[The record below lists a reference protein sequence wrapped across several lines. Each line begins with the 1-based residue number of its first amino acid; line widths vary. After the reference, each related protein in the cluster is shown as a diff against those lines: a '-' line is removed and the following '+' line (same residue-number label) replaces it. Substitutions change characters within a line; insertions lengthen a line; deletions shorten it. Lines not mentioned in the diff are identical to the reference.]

1 MAQLKFYRKSKA
13 PASPVAGAIWFNT
26 TDKTIQVYTGT
37 AWEAYAGN
45 LKDATWSNDNK
56 TLTITKH
63 DGSSIGLNFS
73 DMASATV
80 MGSMIAAI
88 GLDST
93 TGAFKSNA
101 ENYGGSSIGEEIKNI
116 DAAVKALSD
125 STSADLSGI
134 KGTLS
139 EEDAKTLEAI
149 NDELDGIDGKIA
161 TIEEDY
167 LKNADKTDIISTLT
181 GDSSDT
187 ADESTIFGAKAFAT
201 AQAYDAFLTAKR
213 YVTEEILSLDVT
225 DTAVANSYVS
235 AVSET
240 DGKISVSREVLPVTG
255 VANNDK
261 VLTLSNGE
269 ISSTITLSYVKAD
282 KKIYLYGVDTS
293 TPISSIDATDF
304 VADSFLDDVDIDS
317 DDNITFTWKMADGST
332 KSDSVNISK
341 YIDTY
346 LADNNTITLS
356 DKTFSVNTN
365 VIATKK
371 SVDDLSGTV
380 TTLSERESDHYTEFA
395 SVAGITVNGKKISST
410 SDEGVISGANVTLS
424 GDDVLISGY
433 SKKTAGALTATDTIN
448 EALGKLEASVDA
460 AAAGGVQTV
469 NGISGNIVIQSG
481 SANGTIAVH
490 KAGSSKTDVAITG
503 LKSAAFTESTDYAT
517 AAQGALADTAYQKP
531 YDGINTNDLHNDVKT
546 LLGKGE
552 TAYNALEN
560 IYTKTEVD
568 SLLSWVEWE

>member
-1 MAQLKFYRKSKA
+1 MATTNALKFYRKSSA
-13 PASPVAGAIWFNT
+13 PTNVAAGAIWFDTLN
-26 TDKTIQVYTGT
+26 KTIQIYTGT
-37 AWEAYAGN
+37 AWEKYAGN
-45 LKDATWSNDNK
+45 LNDATWSSDKK

-63 DGSSIGLNFS
+63 DGSSISLNFS

-80 MGSMIAAI
+80 MGNMIAAI
-88 GLDST
+88 GLDSQ
-93 TGAFKSNA
+93 TGTFKSNA
-101 ENYGGSSIGEEIKNI
+101 ANYGGSSIGEEIKNI

-125 STSADLSGI
+125 STSGDLSSI

-139 EEDAKTLEAI
+139 ADDAKTLEAI

-161 TIEEDY
+161 TIEGDY

-181 GDSSDT
+181 GVSSDT
-187 ADESTIFGAKAFAT
+187 ADKSTIFGAKTFAVAQADAAFAG
-201 AQAYDAFLTAKR
+201 AKR
-213 YVTEEILSLDVT
+213 YVNEEIQKLDVT

-240 DGKISVSREVLPVTG
+240 DGKISVSRVALPVTG
-255 VANNDK
+255 VANGDK

-269 ISSTITLSYVKAD
+269 ISSTITMSYVKAD

-317 DDNITFTWKMADGST
+317 NDNITFTWKMADGTT

-365 VIATKK
+365 IIATKK

-380 TTLSERESDHYTEFA
+380 TTLSEREAGHYTEFA
-395 SVAGITVNGKKISST
+395 SVAGVTVNGKKISST
-410 SDEGVISGANVTLS
+410 SDEGVISGTNVTLS
-424 GDDVLISGY
+424 GEDVLISGY
-433 SKKTAGALTATDTIN
+433 SKKTAGALAATDTIN
-448 EALGKLEASVDA
+448 EALGKLEASVEAA
-460 AAAGGVQTV
+460 AAAGVQSV
-469 NGISGNIVIQSG
+469 NGETGAISIKSG
-481 SANGTIAVH
+481 DKNGSILVNDRSIAVY
-490 KAGSSKTDVAITG
+490 G
-503 LKSAAFTESTDYAT
+503 LASAAYTESSAYAT
-517 AAQGALADTAYQKP
+517 AAQGALAETAYQKP
-531 YDGINTNDLHNDVKT
+531 AAGINTNDLHADVKA
-546 LLGKGE
+546 LLGAGE
-552 TAYNALEN
+552 TAFNELEN

>member
-1 MAQLKFYRKSKA
+1 MTTTNALKFYRKSSA
-13 PASPVAGAIWFNT
+13 PTNVAAGAIWFDTVN
-26 TDKTIQVYTGT
+26 KTIQIYTGT
-37 AWEAYAGN
+37 AWEKYAGN
-45 LKDATWSNDNK
+45 LNDATWSSDKK

-63 DGSSIGLNFS
+63 DGSSISLNFS

-80 MGSMIAAI
+80 MGNMIDAI
-88 GLDST
+88 GLDKT
-93 TGAFKSNA
+93 NGTFKSNA
-101 ENYGGSSIGEEIKNI
+101 ANYGGSSIGEEIKNI

-125 STSADLSGI
+125 STSGDLSGI

-139 EEDAKTLEAI
+139 DSDAKTLEAV

-161 TIEEDY
+161 AIEDDY

-181 GDSSDT
+181 GISSDT
-187 ADESTIFGAKAFAT
+187 ADKSTIFGAKTFAVAQADGAFAG
-201 AQAYDAFLTAKR
+201 AKR
-213 YVTEEILSLDVT
+213 YVNEEIQKLDVT

-240 DGKISVSREVLPVTG
+240 DGKISVSRVALPVTG
-255 VANNDK
+255 VTNGDK
-261 VLTLSNGE
+261 VLTLSDGE
-269 ISSTITLSYVKAD
+269 ISSTITMSYVKAD

-317 DDNITFTWKMADGST
+317 DDNITFTWKMADGTT

-365 VIATKK
+365 IIATKK

-380 TTLSERESDHYTEFA
+380 TTLSEREAGHYTEFA
-395 SVAGITVNGKKISST
+395 SVAGVTVNGKKISST
-410 SDEGVISGANVTLS
+410 SDEGVISGTNVTLS
-424 GDDVLISGY
+424 GEDVLISGY
-433 SKKTAGALTATDTIN
+433 SKKTAGALAATDTIN
-448 EALGKLEASVDA
+448 EALGKLEASVEEA
-460 AAAGGVQTV
+460 AASGVQSV
-469 NGISGNIVIQSG
+469 NGETGAISIKSG
-481 SANGTIAVH
+481 DKNGSILVNDRSIAVY
-490 KAGSSKTDVAITG
+490 G
-503 LKSAAFTESTDYAT
+503 LASAAYTESSAYAT
-517 AAQGALADTAYQKP
+517 AAQGALAETAYQKP
-531 YDGINTNDLHNDVKT
+531 KGGINTNDLHTDVKA
-546 LLGKGE
+546 LLGMGE
-552 TAYNALEN
+552 TAFNELEN

>member
-1 MAQLKFYRKSKA
+1 MATTNALKFYRKSSA
-13 PASPVAGAIWFNT
+13 PTNVAAGAIWFDTVN
-26 TDKTIQVYTGT
+26 KTIQIYTGT
-37 AWEAYAGN
+37 EWEKYAGN
-45 LKDATWSNDNK
+45 LKDAVWSSDKK

-63 DGSSIGLNFS
+63 DGSSINLNFS

-80 MGSMIAAI
+80 MGNMIDAI
-88 GLDST
+88 GLDKT
-93 TGAFKSNA
+93 NGTFKSNA
-101 ENYGGSSIGEEIKNI
+101 ANYGGSSIGEEIKNI

-125 STSADLSGI
+125 STLGDLSSI

-139 EEDAKTLEAI
+139 DSDAKTLEAI

-161 TIEEDY
+161 AIEDDY

-181 GDSSDT
+181 GVSSDT
-187 ADESTIFGAKAFAT
+187 ADKSTIFGAKTFAVAQADVAFAG
-201 AQAYDAFLTAKR
+201 AKR
-213 YVTEEILSLDVT
+213 YVNEEIQKLDVT

-240 DGKISVSREVLPVTG
+240 DGKISVSRVALPVTG
-255 VANNDK
+255 VTNGDK
-261 VLTLSNGE
+261 VLTLSDGE
-269 ISSTITLSYVKAD
+269 ISSTITMSYVKAD

-317 DDNITFTWKMADGST
+317 DDNITFTWKMADGTT

-365 VIATKK
+365 IIATKK

-380 TTLSERESDHYTEFA
+380 TTLSEREAGHYTEFA
-395 SVAGITVNGKKISST
+395 SVAGVTVNGKKISST
-410 SDEGVISGANVTLS
+410 SDEGVISGTNVTLS
-424 GDDVLISGY
+424 GEDVLISGY
-433 SKKTAGALTATDTIN
+433 SKKTAGALAATDTIN
-448 EALGKLEASVDA
+448 EALGKLEASVEEA
-460 AAAGGVQTV
+460 AASGVQSV
-469 NGISGNIVIQSG
+469 NGETGAISIKSG
-481 SANGTIAVH
+481 DKNGSILVNDRSIAVY
-490 KAGSSKTDVAITG
+490 G
-503 LKSAAFTESTDYAT
+503 LASAAYTESSAYAT
-517 AAQGALADTAYQKP
+517 AAQGALAETAYQKP
-531 YDGINTNDLHNDVKT
+531 KEGINTNDLHADVKA
-546 LLGKGE
+546 LLGAGE
-552 TAYNALEN
+552 TAFNELEN